1 MYSKI
6 MFPVDLAHVEQLQK
20 ALGTAA
26 DLAKLYG
33 AKIYFVGVTS
43 YVPTK
48 LGRNPDEYAAKL
60 SKFSDEQARAHDITT
75 EAHTVVSHD
84 PTTDVDDALLKTVGD
99 IGADLVVM
107 ASHVPGVID
116 YVWPSNG
123 GKMAVHSKASVMI
136 VRN

>member
-33 AKIYFVGVTS
+33 AKIFFVGVTS

-60 SKFSDEQARAHDITT
+60 IHKLATCIFTT
-75 EAHTVVSHD
+75 KR
-84 PTTDVDDALLKTVGD
+84 LKKKV
-99 IGADLVVM
+99 ADLQYSVVT
-107 ASHVPGVID
+107 ADDFPKHGT
-116 YVWPSNG
+116 
-123 GKMAVHSKASVMI
+123 HTSVLRPRLAQEQD
-136 VRN
+136 VFKK